1 MSDDEGMGRVDR
13 FPSITDEALE
23 ELRSRIGVPIVGPRP
38 HVTEANIDG
47 IRHFADGI
55 GDDNPLWIDEAYA
68 QASPH
73 GVLLAPPTMLY
84 AFDRIVS
91 GYIGGLPGV
100 HAMYAGT
107 DFRWHRSLRMGDRL
121 TATPAI
127 SGVRDMAS
135 RFSGRSVLQSYHV
148 PFHDQHGELVAEVE
162 SWVIRTQRDAARRR
176 AEQSEASA
184 PALPT
189 IWSPEQIA
197 EIAAAY
203 RAERRRGAEPRY
215 WEDVQVGDVLDERLK
230 GPMTVTS
237 FIAFDLGWG
246 GLYIKAHANA
256 FAMYDAHPALGI
268 VNDLGVPEPPERVHW
283 DSDLARAVGVP
294 GAYDYGPERI
304 SWMAHLMTDWIGDH
318 GRLVRLNVQVRSH
331 NIVGDL
337 TRCQGRVVA
346 KQQERD
352 AHLVT
357 CEVWGINQ
365 RGERNAIGTAVAAL
379 PTRSGSVPV

>member
-1 MSDDEGMGRVDR
+1 MTAADEGSEPADR
-13 FPSITDEALE
+13 FPSITDEALD
-23 ELRSRIGVPIVGPRP
+23 ELRSRIGVPITGPRP
-38 HVTEANIDG
+38 HVTEATADA

-55 GDDNPLWIDEAYA
+55 GDDNPLWLDEAYA

-73 GVLLAPPTMLY
+73 GGRLAPPTMLY
-84 AFDRIVS
+84 AFDRVMS

-107 DFRWHRSLRMGDRL
+107 DFHWHRPVRLGDRL

-135 RFSGRSVLQSYHV
+135 RFSGRSVLQSYRT
-148 PFHDQHGELVAEVE
+148 PFHDQEGELVAEVE

-176 AEQSEASA
+176 AEQSEDASTSA
-184 PALPT
+184 T
-189 IWSPEQIA
+189 TWTPEQIE

-203 RAERRRGAEPRY
+203 RSEQRRGDEPRF
-215 WEDVQVGDVLDERLK
+215 WEDVQVGDTVDERIK

-246 GLYIKAHANA
+246 GLYIKAHAGA

-268 VNDLGVPEPPERVHW
+268 PNDLGVPEPPERVHW
-283 DSDLARAVGVP
+283 DSGLARAVGVG

-304 SWMAHLMTDWIGDH
+304 SWLAHLMTDWIGDR

-337 TRCQGRVVA
+337 TRCQGRVVE
-346 KQQERD
+346 KHRD
-352 AHLVT
+352 GDDHLVT
-357 CEVWGINQ
+357 CEVWGLNQ
-365 RGERNAIGTAVAAL
+365 HGGRNSMGIAVAQL
-379 PTRSGSVPV
+379 PSRGD

>member
-1 MSDDEGMGRVDR
+1 LTASDHRDEADR
-13 FPSITDEALE
+13 FPSITEEALDD
-23 ELRSRIGVPIVGPRP
+23 LRARIGVPITGPRP
-38 HVTEANIDG
+38 HVTEATVDA

-68 QASPH
+68 AASPH
-73 GVLLAPPTMLY
+73 GALLAPPTMLY
-84 AFDRIVS
+84 AFDRVTS
-91 GYIGGLPGV
+91 GYIGGLPGI

-107 DFRWHRSLRMGDRL
+107 DFRWHRPVRLGDRL

-135 RFSGRSVLQSYHV
+135 RFSGRSVLQTYHV

-176 AEQSEASA
+176 AERPDDAA
-184 PALPT
+184 PTLPT
-189 IWSPEQIA
+189 TWSRDQIE
-197 EIAAAY
+197 EIAGAY

-215 WEDVQVGDVLDERLK
+215 WEDVAIGDPLDERLK

-246 GLYIKAHANA
+246 GLYIKAHAGA

-268 VNDLGVPEPPERVHW
+268 PNDLGVPEPPERVHW
-283 DSDLARAVGVP
+283 DSGLARAVGVP

-304 SWMAHLMTDWIGDH
+304 SWMGHLMTDWIGDH
-318 GRLVRLNVQVRSH
+318 GRLLRLNVQVRSH

-337 TRCQGRVVA
+337 TRCQGRVID
-346 KQQERD
+346 KQRD
-352 AHLVT
+352 GDTHLVT
-357 CEVWGINQ
+357 CEVWGVNQ
-365 RGERNAIGTAVAAL
+365 HGQRNAVGTAVAAL
-379 PTRSGSVPV
+379 PMKGA